1 MSNVE
6 AVIGPMSRWTNVEV
20 DPCPDCVLIKS
31 GEVLSTIKEVI
42 AKKRFFPFF
51 GRLKMSNDV

>member
-1 MSNVE
+1 MSKWVQCRGSNW
-6 AVIGPMSRWTNVEV
+6 SNVEV
-20 DPCPDCVLIKS
+20 DPCPECVLIKS
-31 GEVLSTIKEVI
+31 GEVLSTVKEVT